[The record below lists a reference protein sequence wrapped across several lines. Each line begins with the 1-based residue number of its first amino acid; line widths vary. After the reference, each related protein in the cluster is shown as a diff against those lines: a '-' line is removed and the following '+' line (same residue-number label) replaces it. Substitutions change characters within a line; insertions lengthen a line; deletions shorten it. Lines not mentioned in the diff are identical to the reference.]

1 MLVDSAALNAAIV
14 GAVSILT
21 LILRRFFSKHD
32 TAYDNM
38 IRDSR
43 MQRAQLDWNR
53 AVVIILDE
61 ENWDLREALKQQGI
75 VVAPRRTWPPF
86 PEMQERP

>member
-1 MLVDSAALNAAIV
+1 MLADSAALNAAIV

-43 MQRAQLDWNR
+43 MQRAQLDWGR
-53 AVVIILDE
+53 TVMIILDE
-61 ENWDLREALKQQGI
+61 ENWALRDALRQQGI
-75 VVAPRRTWPPF
+75 AVADRKPWPPF
-86 PEMQERP
+86 PEMKERP